1 MAAGAGDH
9 LMLSRLGLGEEN
21 AETAGSSTILV
32 HENVVNAVAFLSN
45 GLLATAA
52 GKVVAMWD
60 VNACTMQKTLNHEGT
75 VNALHLNTEGSL
87 LATCGNDR
95 KVTTWSL
102 PRGERV
108 KELQLDG
115 WVRARPLA
123 PEIPPRMHAELRR
136 TAAHDARTRVRRA
149 RPPARRL
156 QPAAGALCRV

>member
-21 AETAGSSTILV
+21 AETAGSSTVLV
-32 HENVVNAVAFLSN
+32 HENVVNAVQFLSN

-52 GKVVAMWD
+52 GKMVAMWD
-60 VNACTMQKTLNHEGT
+60 VNACSMQKTLNHEGT
-75 VNALHLNTEGSL
+75 VNALHLNTDGTL

-102 PRGERV
+102 PRGDRV

-115 WVRARPLA
+115 WVRAPPPCA
-123 PEIPPRMHAELRR
+123 PS
-136 TAAHDARTRVRRA
+136 
-149 RPPARRL
+149 
-156 QPAAGALCRV
+156 